1 MLCAAPVAAVFPP
14 WSNAAFR
21 LAVLGAGATIVAIP
35 CALMLWMRSPWST
48 DAAKPV
54 VQPVMFDHRHHV
66 RDDGIDCRYC
76 HSTTETSPSA
86 GMPSTELCMGC
97 HGQIWTESPLLAPV
111 RASFFEKKP
120 IVWSR
125 VHRLPDFVRFDHSSH
140 LQKGVGCSE
149 CHGQVDDMPAVRQVA
164 PLTMGWCIDCHRD
177 PTEHLRPRDRVT
189 DMRWRPERPRAEL
202 GAAVARDLHVAPSTD
217 CTTCH
222 M

>member
-1 MLCAAPVAAVFPP
+1 
-14 WSNAAFR
+14 
-21 LAVLGAGATIVAIP
+21 
-35 CALMLWMRSPWST
+35 
-48 DAAKPV
+48 
-54 VQPVMFDHRHHV
+54 
-66 RDDGIDCRYC
+66 
-76 HSTTETSPSA
+76 
-86 GMPSTELCMGC
+86 MGC

-140 LQKGVGCSE
+140 VQKGVGCSE

-164 PLTMGWCIDCHRD
+164 PLTMGWCIDCHRA
-177 PTEHLRPRDRVT
+177 PTEHLRPRDKVA
-189 DMRWRPERPRAEL
+189 DMRWRPDWPRAEL
-202 GAAVARDLHVAPSTD
+202 GAAVARELDVAPSTD